1 MHSSTPGFNFDP
13 RFEDPTELAALNRR
27 GFLGRVLGG
36 ALAGSALLSLSAKSA
51 FAAEDM
57 NDMGMAAAPDDE
69 RFWELVT
76 KQFLIRKDLAYMN
89 TGTRGPSPRSVHMA
103 QIEALNRIN
112 TDYVGFRRD
121 HYTMEYSADFM
132 AKFANFVGCKP
143 NELALANN
151 TTDGMITGT
160 FGPVLEPGD
169 EILYTNHDHGGGTN
183 PVLNRAKRDKLT
195 VGVIDI
201 SDPKLHPPDSPD
213 DLLKQFEAAI
223 TPRTKLLSFCHA
235 NYTDGLFMPV
245 KEICEMARSKGVITL
260 VDGAQPPG
268 MVKLDMHDLGCD
280 MYAGP
285 SHKWMMASMQSGFFY
300 VREDMQERIEPV
312 ISSTPYG
319 GKNMYGE
326 DLSTNERW
334 VRRMGS
340 ASKYTS
346 RGSSSYPKW
355 VSVNAALDFH
365 HQLPRE
371 GIEARLRYLAG
382 KLRMGLHNING
393 VEVFASEDPRLH
405 AGLVPFRITGVP
417 TRDLNTKLWDDYNI
431 YIRNVTHREVDWDS
445 NRASMHIMVTAA
457 AVDKLLGAVGEI
469 AKSVNG

>member
-1 MHSSTPGFNFDP
+1 MNTLSPELNFDP
-13 RFEDPTELAALNRR
+13 RFEDPRELAALSRR
-27 GFLGRVLGG
+27 GFLGRFLGG
-36 ALAGSALLSLSAKSA
+36 ALAGTALASLGAKTA
-51 FAAEDM
+51 HAAVDM
-57 NDMGMAAAPDDE
+57 NDMGAAAAPDDE
-69 RFWELVT
+69 QFWELVT
-76 KQFLIRKDLAYMN
+76 KQFLIRPDIAYMN

-103 QIEALNRIN
+103 QIDALNRIN
-112 TDYVGFRRD
+112 NDYVSFRRD
-121 HYTMEYSADFM
+121 FWTEEYADAFY
-132 AKFANFVGCKP
+132 AKFANYVGCKP
-143 NELALANN
+143 SELAQANN

-169 EILYTNHDHGGGTN
+169 EILYTNHDHGAGTN
-183 PVLNRAKRDKLT
+183 PVLNRAHRDGLK
-195 VGVIDI
+195 VGVIDL

-213 DLLKQFEAAI
+213 ELLKAFEAAI
-223 TPRTKLLSFCHA
+223 TPKTKLLSFCHT

-285 SHKWMMASMQSGFFY
+285 SHKWMLASMQSGFFY
-300 VREDMQERIEPV
+300 VKEDMFDRIQPV
-312 ISSTPYG
+312 ISTTPFA

-334 VRRMGS
+334 LERMGS
-340 ASKYTS
+340 AGQYTR

-365 HQLPRE
+365 NHLTPE
-371 GIEARLRYLAG
+371 GIEARIRYLATRLASG
-382 KLRMGLHNING
+382 LRNIDG

-405 AGLVPFRITGVP
+405 AGLVPFRIKGVP
-417 TRDLNTKLWDDYNI
+417 TRDLNTKLWEDYNI
-431 YIRNVTHREVDWDS
+431 YIRSVTHMQVGWDA

-457 AVDKLLGAVGEI
+457 EVDKILGAVAEI
-469 AKSVNG
+469 SKSVNG